1 MLYLAHES
9 LAGDPTAKASLR
21 NGAAIIPL
29 PIIGNGRAEGTNMSM
44 NHLLETQQFDT
55 DALKELFALSSK
67 MENHRDDS
75 LHGKILATLFFEPS
89 TRTRLSFESAMMRLG
104 GQVIT
109 TENANE
115 MSSSVK
121 GETIEDTIRVVNH
134 YADAIVIRHPEIG
147 TAEKAA
153 AVSGVPIINGGD
165 GAGQHPTQALLD
177 LYTIERELGHID
189 GAHVVIVGD
198 LRYYRAARSLSYLLG
213 KYDNV
218 TITGISLPELS
229 MSDELKTYLS
239 EHGVTYKE
247 AQSLPEAM
255 KDADVIYQTRIQKE
269 RLSEEAYKKAKGQ
282 YIINRSMA
290 DSMKDGAIIIHPL
303 PRVGEI
309 EPEVDDSPHAVYFRQ
324 VGYGVMVRMALL
336 KTLLG

>member
-1 MLYLAHES
+1 MH
-9 LAGDPTAKASLR
+9 
-21 NGAAIIPL
+21 
-29 PIIGNGRAEGTNMSM
+29 
-44 NHLLETQQFDT
+44 HLLETQQFDR
-55 DALKELFALSSK
+55 DALKDIFALASH

-89 TRTRLSFESAMMRLG
+89 TRTRLSFESAMFRLG

-121 GETIEDTIRVVNH
+121 GETIEDTTKVLNH

-153 AVSGVPIINGGD
+153 AVSDVPIINAGD

-177 LYTIERELGHID
+177 LYTIERELGRVD
-189 GAHVVIVGD
+189 GIHVAMVGD
-198 LRYYRAARSLSYLLG
+198 MRFYRSARSLSYLLG
-213 KYDNV
+213 KFDNV
-218 TITGISLPELS
+218 RITGVSLPELR
-229 MSDELKTYLS
+229 MSDELKEYLHD
-239 EHGVTYKE
+239 HGVQYDETE
-247 AQSLPEAM
+247 SL
-255 KDADVIYQTRIQKE
+255 KDVMGEADVIYQTRIQKE
-269 RLSEEAYKKAKGQ
+269 RLSEEAYKRAEGH
-282 YIINRSMA
+282 YIIDRPAA
-290 DSMKDGAIIIHPL
+290 DSMKKGAIIIHPL

-309 EPEVDDSPHAVYFRQ
+309 TEDVDNSPHAVYFRQ

-336 KTLLG
+336 KKLLS